1 MEKLIYFNK
10 FYLDKEKDII
20 VNLYKSKNDELTYI
34 LETPNHNTGNLITN
48 LAKICNVETI
58 KNEKDMKIIKGVIPA
73 SINGDNEEV
82 YIFRLGGIKIAN
94 IYEDKIEIKAKIPAI
109 IKTLMS
115 QTKNYKLPIEKSIVK
130 TYILKKS
137 KFRTDLHTHMN
148 ANLSPDCLIALGIV
162 HQIKYPLYYIKKINL
177 KLTKKQEEKIYKQRE
192 KVEENFKDS
201 ELTGKYLTRKIDDN
215 TFINFADLILN
226 NLENAEYNI
235 EKIRTSLAIMKDG
248 QAVFTNLEKCYIY
261 RYIFAK
267 GTASEQKEK
276 IELKPELIE
285 KIPEQDIEKMVFKM
299 LEDKKETSPYKNN
312 TLRQDKF
319 LWIAREYKKQGI
331 KYVEIADTDLSKN
344 SERAIKLL
352 QEVHSIFPQIEKE
365 TGVKIRF
372 LFAIRRIPLTIIK
385 DQKTSSTYLKE
396 NINLLKAVA
405 KSPYV
410 VGSDFIGEE
419 INDIS
424 DLKPVIREIV
434 KYVENEDNNF
444 TMRIHAGENDSL
456 RDNVRKSILCVK
468 EAVEE
473 GHKIPQVR
481 IGHGL
486 YTENLNGE
494 AGKELMELI
503 RENGV
508 IIEFQLTSN
517 IRLNN
522 LSDLSNHPIKKFLK
536 NGIKCVQ
543 GTDGC
548 GMYGTDTFDE
558 QLALHNLLDLTDKD
572 FEKMR
577 EVEDEVIQ
585 KSEKYFEEKSKK
597 FKEFL
602 GNKTIEEAV
611 LELEAKNTKET
622 EDQEELRIN
631 SNLET
636 EKELKQ
642 KIKNLPTDKVPVII
656 AGGSFNTKGRETIPT
671 KEGIKILRELIENV
685 DNNNIYFVVGH
696 KMQGY
701 EKAIVDIS
709 KELNK
714 KVEID
719 AIVPKMVTEKVKNRL
734 LDENVDGICISPE
747 TEELG
752 IYKSFNYEIFER
764 RKSVVIA
771 FDGNSPVSNLV
782 QEAKNGKGKSKIYV
796 NQENHLLKEKADS
809 LEGYVIPFEMK
820 DNIVKKILEDNPE
833 LKDGFKGRSL
843 KSIFFYMRSVPKSL
857 ILGILSSVPI
867 IPFFSKKFQ

>member
-20 VNLYKSKNDELTYI
+20 VNLYKSNIDELTYI

-192 KVEENFKDS
+192 KVEKQFENC

-215 TFINFADLILN
+215 TYINFADLILN
-226 NLENAEYNI
+226 NENAQYNI
-235 EKIRTSLAIMKDG
+235 EKIRTNLAIMKDG

-261 RYIFAK
+261 RYVFAK
-267 GTASEQKEK
+267 GVTIEEKEK
-276 IELKPELIE
+276 IKLKQELIE
-285 KIPEQDIEKMVFKM
+285 KVPEKDIKEMVFKM

-319 LWIAREYKKQGI
+319 LWIAREYQKQGI

-352 QEVHSIFPQIEKE
+352 EEVHQIFPQIEKE
-365 TGVKIRF
+365 TEVKIRF

-424 DLKPVIREIV
+424 DLKPVIKELV
-434 KYVENEDNNF
+434 KYVNNEDKNF
-444 TMRIHAGENDSL
+444 TIRIHAGENDSL

-468 EAVEE
+468 EALE
-473 GHKIPQVR
+473 KNQKMPQVR

-486 YTENLNGE
+486 YTENLETE
-494 AGKELMELI
+494 AGKDLIELI
-503 RENGV
+503 KENGV

-522 LSDLSNHPIKKFLK
+522 LSDLTNHPIKTFLK
-536 NGIKCVQ
+536 NGLKCVQ

-558 QLALHNLLDLTDKD
+558 QLALHNLLGLTDED
-572 FEKMR
+572 FAKMR
-577 EVEDEVIQ
+577 KVEDEVIE
-585 KSEKYFEEKSKK
+585 KSEKYFKEKSKT

-602 GNKTIEEAV
+602 GNKTIKEAV
-611 LELEAKNTKET
+611 LELEEKNTKET
-622 EDQEELRIN
+622 EDLEELRLTN
-631 SNLET
+631 NLET

-671 KEGIKILRELIENV
+671 KEGIEILRELIKNV

-714 KVEID
+714 KFEID
-719 AIVPKMVTEKVKNRL
+719 AIVPKTVTEKVKNRL
-734 LDENVDGICISPE
+734 LDENIDGICISPE

-796 NQENHLLKEKADS
+796 NQENQLLKEKANS

-820 DNIVKKILEDNPE
+820 ENIVEKILKDNPE
-833 LKDGFKGRSL
+833 IKQGFRDGA
-843 KSIFFYMRSVPKSL
+843 
-857 ILGILSSVPI
+857 
-867 IPFFSKKFQ
+867 

>member
-1 MEKLIYFNK
+1 MEKLVYFNK

-20 VNLYKSKNDELTYI
+20 VNLYKSNIDELTYI

-58 KNEKDMKIIKGVIPA
+58 KNENDMKIIKGVIPA
-73 SINGDNEEV
+73 SINGDNKEV

-192 KVEENFKDS
+192 KVEKQFENC

-215 TFINFADLILN
+215 TYINFADLILN
-226 NLENAEYNI
+226 NENAQYNI

-261 RYIFAK
+261 RYVFAK
-267 GTASEQKEK
+267 GVSIEEKEK
-276 IELKPELIE
+276 IKLKQELIE
-285 KIPEQDIEKMVFKM
+285 KIPEKDLKEMVFKM
-299 LEDKKETSPYKNN
+299 LEDKSKTSPYKNN

-319 LWIAREYKKQGI
+319 LWIAREYQKQGI

-352 QEVHSIFPQIEKE
+352 EEVHQIFPQIEKE

-385 DQKTSSTYLKE
+385 DQKTSNTYLKE

-419 INDIS
+419 INDIV
-424 DLKPVIREIV
+424 DLKPVIKELV
-434 KYVENEDNNF
+434 KYVNNEDKNF
-444 TMRIHAGENDSL
+444 TIRIHAGENDSL

-468 EAVEE
+468 EALE
-473 GHKIPQVR
+473 KNQKMPQVR

-486 YTENLNGE
+486 YTENLETE
-494 AGKELMELI
+494 AGKDLMKLI
-503 RENGV
+503 KENGV

-522 LSDLSNHPIKKFLK
+522 LSDLTNHPIKTFLK

-548 GMYGTDTFDE
+548 GFYGTDTFDE
-558 QLALHNLLDLTDKD
+558 QLALHNLLGLTDEN
-572 FEKMR
+572 FAKMR
-577 EVEDEVIQ
+577 KVEDEVIE
-585 KSEKYFEEKSKK
+585 KSEKYFKEKSKT
-597 FKEFL
+597 FKGFL
-602 GNKTIEEAV
+602 GNKTIKEAV
-611 LELEAKNTKET
+611 LELEEKNTKET
-622 EDQEELRIN
+622 EDLEELRLTN
-631 SNLET
+631 NLET

-671 KEGIKILRELIENV
+671 KEGIEILRELIKNV

-714 KVEID
+714 KFEID
-719 AIVPKMVTEKVKNRL
+719 AIVPKTVTEKVKNRL
-734 LDENVDGICISPE
+734 LDENIDGICISPE

-796 NQENHLLKEKADS
+796 NQENQLLKEKANS
-809 LEGYVIPFEMK
+809 LEGYVIPFEMQE
-820 DNIVKKILEDNPE
+820 NIVEKILKDNPE
-833 LKDGFKGRSL
+833 IKQGFRDGA
-843 KSIFFYMRSVPKSL
+843 
-857 ILGILSSVPI
+857 
-867 IPFFSKKFQ
+867 